1 MSLEDIQSPSQLE
14 GVVPEGPG
22 EPSKEALET
31 GDMQMTGMENLPD
44 VETGRV
50 IQGTVLKIT
59 ESEVLVDIG
68 QKSEGVIARSEFLGP
83 DGELTVKAGDQ
94 IEVQIESF
102 DEADGAITVSRR
114 KAAHRKVWETL
125 EKAFE
130 QQSNVQ
136 GKVVERTKGG
146 LIVDVGVR
154 AFLPG
159 SQADTRQLR
168 NLESLLGQEI
178 TCKIIKLNRGRDNL
192 VVSRKAALEEELNR
206 KRGELLEKLQEG
218 AVLAGRIKNITD
230 YGAFVDLGG
239 MDGLLHV
246 TDMTWGRVAHA
257 SEVVH
262 VGQELDVKVLKYD
275 PEKGRISLGVKQ
287 LQPDPWDRVSEN
299 YHPGQRLQGRV
310 VSLTDYGAFV
320 EVEPGVEG
328 LIHVSEMAWGKRMK
342 HPSKILNVNDR
353 VDVVVLEIHPAQ
365 RRISLSL
372 KQTLADPWTTVQDRY
387 AVDMTVE
394 GRVRNLTDFGA
405 FVELED
411 GIDGLIHVSDLSW
424 NRNVRHPSEALKKG
438 QKVTGIILNL
448 DPVNHRISLGMKQ
461 LQPDIWQQFFEK
473 VHVDDVLRGKVM
485 RLAPFGAFVELEEGI
500 EGLCHNSELEHDYT
514 TGTTVKLEPGQTGMF
529 RVLRLSPSEKRIGLG
544 MRGVPQDMEEEEPP
558 AKPEA
563 ASPQAPE
570 PAAAAPEAAAGESAA
585 QPEASAAPQTE

>member
-1 MSLEDIQSPSQLE
+1 MSLEDIQSPSQVA

-31 GDMQMTGMENLPD
+31 CELLMTGMENLPE
-44 VETGRV
+44 VEAGRV

-68 QKSEGVIARSEFLGP
+68 QKSEGVISRSEFLGA
-83 DGELTVKAGDQ
+83 DGELTVKAGDK

-130 QQSNVQ
+130 QQTNIQ

-192 VVSRKAALEEELNR
+192 VVSRKAALEEELDR
-206 KRGELLEKLQEG
+206 KRRELLEKLKEG
-218 AVLAGRIKNITD
+218 SELSGRIKNITD

-246 TDMTWGRVAHA
+246 TDLTWGRIAHA
-257 SEVVH
+257 SEVVQ
-262 VGQELDVKVLKYD
+262 VGQEVNVKVLKYD
-275 PEKGRISLGVKQ
+275 PEKGRISLGMKQ
-287 LQPDPWDRVSEN
+287 LQPDPWDRVAESYN
-299 YHPGQRLQGRV
+299 PGQRLQGKV

-387 AVDMTVE
+387 AVGMTVE

-424 NRNVRHPSEALKKG
+424 NRNVRHPSEVLKKG
-438 QKVTGIILNL
+438 QKVAGVILNL
-448 DPVNHRISLGMKQ
+448 DVANHRISLGLKQ
-461 LQPDIWQQFFEK
+461 LQPDIWQQFFER
-473 VHVDDVLRGKVM
+473 VRVDDVVRGKVM
-485 RLAPFGAFVELEEGI
+485 RVAPFGAFVELEEGI

-514 TGTTVKLEPGQTGMF
+514 TGSTVKLEPGQTAMF
-529 RVLRLSPSEKRIGLG
+529 RVLRLSPAEKRIGLG
-544 MRGVPQDMEEEEPP
+544 MRGVPQDMEEDEPSEP
-558 AKPEA
+558 VA
-563 ASPQAPE
+563 AG
-570 PAAAAPEAAAGESAA
+570 AAAAEPVAAASESAA
-585 QPEASAAPQTE
+585 EGGQAEPEPSATPQTE